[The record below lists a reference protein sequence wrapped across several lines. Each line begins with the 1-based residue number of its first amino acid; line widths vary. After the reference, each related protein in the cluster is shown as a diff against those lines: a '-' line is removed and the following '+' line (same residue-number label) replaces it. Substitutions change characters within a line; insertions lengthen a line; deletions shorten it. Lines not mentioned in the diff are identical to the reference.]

1 MRTAS
6 RSIKRAGQ
14 LAACVEAHLAVQ
26 SLQQTLTAN
35 ARELLC
41 AVFHQPAAAWTAA
54 TGNTAGARMTATS
67 AIEGTCYEPKLS
79 GAVDLEVRV
88 IAPLDGRPRG
98 LPTFPSPLGL
108 FAAKEILGI
117 WGALD
122 ENSRR

>member
-1 MRTAS
+1 MRGGAPRRPVAS
-6 RSIKRAGQ
+6 
-14 LAACVEAHLAVQ
+14 
-26 SLQQTLTAN
+26 AN
-35 ARELLC
+35 ADCERTR
-41 AVFHQPAAAWTAA
+41 AALRRLSSTSSGLGAA

-98 LPTFPSPLGL
+98 LLTFPSPLGL